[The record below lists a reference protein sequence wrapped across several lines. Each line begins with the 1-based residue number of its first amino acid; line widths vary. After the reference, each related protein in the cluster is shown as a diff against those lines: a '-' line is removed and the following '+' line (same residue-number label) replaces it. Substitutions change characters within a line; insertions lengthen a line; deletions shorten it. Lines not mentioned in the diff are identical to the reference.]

1 MKTIVRRTALVVGV
15 LVGVLVLAA
24 GAGWGVSSYRL
35 NRHFDLPSVSLTIPT
50 DSAEV
55 ARGRHLAVAIGKC
68 VDCHGDDFGGKVVV
82 NDPAVGVFSG
92 PNLTSGRGGVARK
105 LTPESFERVVRH
117 GVRRDGRPVVF
128 MPAEDYQYFADADV
142 AAIYAYMRSLPPV
155 DRETPE
161 MQVGPVIRALNVAGQ
176 IPLAVDVV
184 EHTGMPAPKL
194 APAAGPTVDYGR
206 YIAQVGGCIGCHGA
220 TLSGGHIPGTP
231 PDWKPASNL
240 TPLGIGSWSEADF
253 TRALR
258 EGVRPNGAPIDTLM
272 PWRLTKQMT
281 DDEIRGLYAFLK
293 TVPEKEFGNR

>member
-15 LVGVLVLAA
+15 LFGVLILAA

-35 NRHFDLPSVSLTIPT
+35 NRHFDLPSASLTIPT

-55 ARGRHLAVAIGKC
+55 ARGQHLAVAIGKC

-82 NDPAVGVFSG
+82 NDPAVGVFAG
-92 PNLTSGRGGVARK
+92 PNLTSGHGGVARK

-128 MPAEDYQYFADADV
+128 MPAEDYQYLADADV
-142 AAIYAYMRSLPPV
+142 AAIYAFLRSLPPV

-161 MQVGPVIRALNVAGQ
+161 MKVGPVIRALNVAGQ

-184 EHTGMPAPKL
+184 EHAGMPAPKV
-194 APAAGPTVDYGR
+194 APASAPTVEYGR
-206 YIAQVGGCIGCHGA
+206 YIAQVGGCIGCHGP

-240 TPLGIGSWSEADF
+240 TPRGIGSWSEADF

-258 EGVRPNGAPIDTLM
+258 EGVRPSGAPIDTLM
-272 PWRLTKQMT
+272 PWRLTKLMT